1 MERRLNL
8 NSNFSMEA
16 SRIASRALIVAL
28 VVIVS
33 AAVSATAKANDE
45 GGSSLCGM
53 SQDELLE
60 CKPAVATGSAAP
72 PPPTGACCAALGHA
86 NLTCFCSFKNN
97 KYLPMFG
104 INSTRAME
112 LPSKCDP
119 NQTAHC

>member
-1 MERRLNL
+1 MEV
-8 NSNFSMEA
+8 
-16 SRIASRALIVAL
+16 SRIATRALIVAL

-45 GGSSLCGM
+45 GGSLCGM

-72 PPPTGACCAALGHA
+72 PPPSGACCAALGHA